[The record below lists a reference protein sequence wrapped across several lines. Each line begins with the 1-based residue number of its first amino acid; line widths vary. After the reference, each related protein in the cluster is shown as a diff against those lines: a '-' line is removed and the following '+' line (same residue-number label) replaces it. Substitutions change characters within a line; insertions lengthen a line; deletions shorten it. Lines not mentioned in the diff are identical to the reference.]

1 MQRSIAIPASFICG
15 RATTQQVAYEVGP
28 TILCSMHQKRITVT
42 VAAVHVSAPVEPS
55 LDDSQ
60 ISTLRSVYEVI
71 RKIAGFKAFYEVVS
85 YRRDAFPP
93 EILLAPRTPKRT
105 HSQLFEFFLKLLR
118 TPIFMPGAAA
128 TTDLVSE
135 IPHFLQSLSLVLVVV
150 LYKALVVLVAAVKKV
165 VCGLLHRY

>member
-1 MQRSIAIPASFICG
+1 
-15 RATTQQVAYEVGP
+15 
-28 TILCSMHQKRITVT
+28 MHQKRITVT

-71 RKIAGFKAFYEVVS
+71 RKIAGFKAFYEVIS